1 MLFSLLSINSK
12 KDLLYQTGDSQNLE
26 VLQQLVI

>member
-1 MLFSLLSINSK
+1 MLFSLLNIKSRKN
-12 KDLLYQTGDSQNLE
+12 LLYQARDSQNLE